1 MDNYNWSRMNNT
13 VTRLQAVSI
22 FACHWHCPCVFVV
35 VIVSSVVVVF
45 IVFVVIIVLKCAS
58 LKSWRKTCPL
68 FCCQF
73 LRIAGGFKILL
84 GFSLERGM
92 GGADLDGNTGNTKNL
107 FNNLLFNKTSDK
119 HQMTIGWHDKVKFV
133 FFSLHWNMV

>member
-1 MDNYNWSRMNNT
+1 MLPAHIVGDVSSI
-13 VTRLQAVSI
+13 RLSAFLFVI
-22 FACHWHCPCVFVV
+22 GIVLVVFVV

-45 IVFVVIIVLKCAS
+45 IVVVVIIVLKCGS

-92 GGADLDGNTGNTKNL
+92 GGADLDRNTGNTKNL
-107 FNNLLFNKTSDK
+107 FNNLLFNKT
-119 HQMTIGWHDKVKFV
+119 
-133 FFSLHWNMV
+133 